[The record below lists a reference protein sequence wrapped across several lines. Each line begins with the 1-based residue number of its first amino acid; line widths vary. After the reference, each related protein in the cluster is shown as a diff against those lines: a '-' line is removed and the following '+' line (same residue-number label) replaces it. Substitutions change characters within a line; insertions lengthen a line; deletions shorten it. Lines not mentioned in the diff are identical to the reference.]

1 MDLIHNVFFLSL
13 SLKGGT
19 PPLTSLLPSL
29 HEQSNCEINRWN
41 TNTSSL
47 TTGSFTEPPSKMREN
62 SEASRQGQTCTGIKG
77 HNNAVT
83 TQPVSDFNTSSE
95 FPIAEEFSLID
106 MASF

>member
-62 SEASRQGQTCTGIKG
+62 SEASRQGQICTGIKG
-77 HNNAVT
+77 
-83 TQPVSDFNTSSE
+83 TSLE
-95 FPIAEEFSLID
+95 FPIAEEFSLIY
-106 MASF
+106 MANF